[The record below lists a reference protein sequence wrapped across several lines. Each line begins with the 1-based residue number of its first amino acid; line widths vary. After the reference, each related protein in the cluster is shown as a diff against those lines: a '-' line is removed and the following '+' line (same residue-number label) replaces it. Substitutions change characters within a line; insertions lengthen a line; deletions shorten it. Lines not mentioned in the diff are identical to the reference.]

1 MQKRSSIEKRVKE
14 CEMELEEARGLAE
27 AREKLLLANIR
38 ELNEVYE
45 SLREKVRQ
53 IRDRDERI
61 RNFDEILTRASRLSS
76 LGELAASIAHEI
88 KNPLISIE
96 GFAKRIEKS
105 SDLRKVREYAT
116 FIEKESDRLSH
127 VLMRLLDFARMRGPA
142 REYLDV
148 NSVVDETILFTEHH
162 LTAFR
167 NVSITVA
174 EEDHLPQ
181 VYVDKI
187 HVQQALINLV
197 MNAAQAMPAGGAV
210 LVRTGR
216 RDADYAWIS
225 VSDGGIGIDEEH
237 LERIFEPF
245 FTTKPRG
252 EGTGLGLSLTK
263 KLVEANGGKI
273 EVESTRG
280 RGSTFRLLLPIRAD
294 A

>member
-1 MQKRSSIEKRVKE
+1 MEKGRSIEKRVKE
-14 CEMELEEARGLAE
+14 CEMELEEARSLAK

-53 IRDRDERI
+53 IKDRDERI

-105 SDLRKVREYAT
+105 SDLEKVREYAT

-162 LTAFR
+162 LTAFG

-174 EEDHLPQ
+174 EEDQLPQ
-181 VYVDKI
+181 VCVDKI

-216 RDADYAWIS
+216 RGTDYAWIS
-225 VSDGGIGIDEEH
+225 VSDEGIGIDEEQ

-245 FTTKPRG
+245 FTTKARG

-273 EVESTRG
+273 EVESTKG
-280 RGSTFRLLLPIRAD
+280 KGSTFRLLLPIRED

>member
-14 CEMELEEARGLAE
+14 CEMELEEARGLAK

-273 EVESTRG
+273 EVESTKG
-280 RGSTFRLLLPIRAD
+280 QGSTFRLLLPIRAD